1 MKNKRLKLYILAF
14 MKNKRLKFYILA
26 AVLAIVCISSY
37 LVIKHLVYGEL
48 FANRPEIQ
56 AGSELDKIK
65 QAHEENIYKPD
76 KDANQ
81 RPYSVL
87 LIGLDSK
94 RMDSGLTDTL
104 MVALVDPKNSK
115 TSLLSIPRDTRVQIA
130 GRGLD
135 KITHAHNY
143 GLNSTIMT
151 VEDLLD
157 MKIDYYTLINFDGFQ
172 SLVDTIG
179 GVTIDV
185 EKNLTF
191 RDRIT
196 NTQFSL
202 SKGTQHLTGIQALN
216 YARYRGGGEGDFG
229 RNRRQQQVIKALIDE
244 TLDIRNIKKINSILK
259 DIGKNVETDMDF
271 AVLTKTLAKMKNLS
285 SKDIYSIPLKAYPTT
300 IDRVSY
306 VTVDQESLA
315 KVKIY
320 LKDVLDGKN
329 PENI

>member
-1 MKNKRLKLYILAF
+1 MKN
-14 MKNKRLKFYILA
+14 NKRQKFYILA
-26 AVLAIVCISSY
+26 ATLAFICISTY
-37 LVIKHLVYGEL
+37 LVIKHYVYGEI
-48 FANRPEIQ
+48 FTNRPEIH

-65 QAHEENIYKPD
+65 QDHEKNIFKPN
-76 KDANQ
+76 KEANQ

-87 LIGLDSK
+87 LVGLDSK

-157 MKIDYYTLINFDGFQ
+157 IKMDYYTLINFEGFQ

-196 NTQFSL
+196 NSQFSL
-202 SKGTQHLTGIQALN
+202 RKGTQHLNGIEALN

-244 TLDIRNIKKINSILK
+244 TLNFRNITKINQMLK
-259 DIGKNVETDMDF
+259 DIGENVETDMDF
-271 AVLTKTLAKMKNLS
+271 GVLTKTLAKMKNLS
-285 SKDIYSIPLKAYPTT
+285 SKDIYSVPLKAYPTT
-300 IDRVSY
+300 IDNISY

-315 KVKIY
+315 EVKIY

-329 PENI
+329 PESI

>member
-1 MKNKRLKLYILAF
+1 MKNNKRRKLYILAAA
-14 MKNKRLKFYILA
+14 LA
-26 AVLAIVCISSY
+26 FICISSY
-37 LVIKHLVYGEL
+37 LVIKHYVYGEI
-48 FANRPEIQ
+48 FTNRPEIH

-65 QAHEENIYKPD
+65 QNHEKNIFKPD
-76 KDANQ
+76 KEANQ

-87 LIGLDSK
+87 LVGLDSK

-157 MKIDYYTLINFDGFQ
+157 IKMDYYTLINFEGFQ

-196 NTQFSL
+196 NSQFSL
-202 SKGTQHLTGIQALN
+202 SKGTQHLNGIEALN

-244 TLDIRNIKKINSILK
+244 TLNFRNITKINQMLK
-259 DIGKNVETDMDF
+259 DIGENVETDMDF
-271 AVLTKTLAKMKNLS
+271 GVLTKTLAKMKNLS
-285 SKDIYSIPLKAYPTT
+285 SKDIYSVPLKAYPTT
-300 IDRVSY
+300 IDGISY

-315 KVKIY
+315 EVKIY
-320 LKDVLDGKN
+320 LKDVLDGRN
-329 PENI
+329 PESI